1 MSVSV
6 IIPTYYRRKELA
18 ELLNSLLRQ
27 TYKPSEIIIVDDTPT
42 YEIANL
48 CEEFSMKLAK
58 EKIEL
63 IYCKNPKKKSSSI
76 ARNVGVEKS
85 SGDILLFLDSDVVL
99 FQDYIENIM
108 HVFNKYPNALAVQG
122 WIVNLRRG
130 KFYYLRQVFYKIF
143 FMSHHAQNR
152 CRLFEYPSVLTEI
165 SECQALHGSNFAV
178 KRNVFNEIRFDEK
191 LLGTAYME
199 DLLFSYT
206 LFRKHPHSLFIT
218 PYAKC
223 IHKISEAGR
232 EKGDKAEKHKS
243 ACRLYVLT
251 KLFGF
256 KGKLLY
262 IWQNVGHTIL
272 KFFKRLI
279 KYSS

>member
-63 IYCKNPKKKSSSI
+63 IYCKNPK
-76 ARNVGVEKS
+76 EKS
-85 SGDILLFLDSDVVL
+85 LNRTTSLSRNSRISPEDFSTPIFLAILK
-99 FQDYIENIM
+99 DYIENIV
-108 HVFNKYPNALAVQG
+108 HVFNEYPNALAVQG

-191 LLGTAYME
+191 LLVIAYME

-232 EKGDKAEKHKS
+232 
-243 ACRLYVLT
+243 
-251 KLFGF
+251 
-256 KGKLLY
+256 
-262 IWQNVGHTIL
+262 
-272 KFFKRLI
+272 
-279 KYSS
+279 